1 MAAGVDQDKLESLM
15 HPALINTL
23 PGKFKSKFFCI
34 FQMIKFAM
42 KGNERMKSYGFK
54 FLILFILGT
63 SPDAFAVECPT
74 HDFVEFIKEF
84 STNPEV
90 QRAFTASP
98 VVQQTVDQRG
108 SAYRMVP
115 RSLETLDALN
125 LLPPAFENAQK
136 PNLNVTVQLPNQ
148 VYIRDN
154 KGKFLKILTF
164 NHRDC
169 WMLYHIENWSL
180 EKVLDAQDPS
190 GKLSLAA
197 RAFKRGELF
206 NQLAMETQSESSAQ
220 LYLSAFDSYLDGA
233 EQGSAEAAFAAAAI
247 SLSGQ
252 APRLENTKILGL
264 LIDASKSVPEAGLA
278 LADFY
283 CNEGESEET
292 RACLNPEKSLDA
304 LLTAARSGAPSAL
317 IQLGSTY
324 EVGAIVPN
332 DLPRAM
338 ACYEEAEKG
347 GHEAASSNVERLRN
361 QGITVDNDT
370 HCF

>member
-1 MAAGVDQDKLESLM
+1 MRNSC
-15 HPALINTL
+15 
-23 PGKFKSKFFCI
+23 FKW
-34 FQMIKFAM
+34 
-42 KGNERMKSYGFK
+42 
-54 FLILFILGT
+54 LILLT
-63 SPDAFAVECPT
+63 LAVSSSAFAAQCPT
-74 HDFVEFIKEF
+74 HDFAGFIKEF
-84 STNPEV
+84 STNPEM

-98 VVQQTVDQRG
+98 VVQQTVEPKGPAYQVVSRPLQTVDS
-108 SAYRMVP
+108 SA
-115 RSLETLDALN
+115 
-125 LLPPAFENAQK
+125 LLLLAPENDQK
-136 PNLNVTVQLPNQ
+136 PGLSATVQLPNQ

-154 KGKFLKILTF
+154 KGKVLKILTF
-164 NHRDC
+164 NHRNC
-169 WMLYHIENWSL
+169 WTLYHIEDWSL

-206 NQLAMETQSESSAQ
+206 NQLGTEIQSPSSAQ
-220 LYLSAFDSYLDGA
+220 LYVSALNSYLDGA

-283 CNEGESEET
+283 CNEGDSEET

-304 LLTAARSGAPSAL
+304 LVTAARSGAPSAL
-317 IQLGSTY
+317 IQLGSAY

-338 ACYEEAEKG
+338 ACYEEAERG
-347 GHEAASSNVERLRN
+347 GHEAASSNVERLRKK
-361 QGITVDNDT
+361 GITVDTNT
-370 HCF
+370 HCFKAGRF